1 MLAFTL
7 IAASVSLLLTDFK
20 NVIQTHVLERYQIG
34 LHLGRVVIAVCL
46 LFFVSLRAKIFITI
60 LYMMGFLYDDQ
71 QCSLRRWLLFSYQ
84 FSNNNTSNN
93 HDNGNE
99 SGYYSMVQNLVHY

>member
-60 LYMMGFLYDDQ
+60 LYMMEFLCDDQ
-71 QCSLRRWLLFSYQ
+71 QCSLRRWLLLPILMQ
-84 FSNNNTSNN
+84 
-93 HDNGNE
+93 
-99 SGYYSMVQNLVHY
+99 